1 MQGRILRPSGR
12 LDIATSAAFECDVQ
26 AAIDAGSPWLVLD
39 FSDVLHVSSVGVR
52 VVMMAAK
59 RLRAAGGRVA
69 VCGMQTPIA
78 DVIEVSG
85 LNPILEIYA
94 DRASALAALP

>member
-1 MQGRILRPSGR
+1 MQGRILQPVGR
-12 LDIATSAAFECDVQ
+12 LDIATRAAFERDVL

-39 FSDVLHVSSVGVR
+39 FSDVLHISSVGVR

-94 DRASALAALP
+94 DRPSALAALP